1 MAWLRILSLLV
12 VSWGVEAVPNPEEF
26 VNILVGSDNRDS
38 TYSTGNA
45 FPLIARP
52 WGFNHWSIQTR
63 TDDSSWY
70 FNPNDKRFVGIRCTH
85 QPSPWIGDY
94 GDFLM
99 TVYLGDWVEGF
110 NTVAY
115 NPKEAF
121 YSPYY
126 FNASLLAY
134 GNSQG
139 STSVEFVPTQHGGLF
154 RARFPPNVPASSFE
168 GSQTRNFVFT
178 LRPNTDDLRQIDA
191 STLQGYTTHN
201 SGGLPWPTKFKFY
214 YQVRFNQPI
223 LNVQYRQNYVVVLF
237 DPQLAQ
243 TQDIT
248 AALSTSLISFD
259 QATVAY
265 KQELAS
271 FSLETLVAQ
280 AKNEW
285 KDTLSV
291 VSIDVSNFPAAQQ
304 ADQITT
310 FYSNLYRSSLFPR
323 KAWEIDVNGNALH
336 YSGYDP
342 NEGTHPGVLSTD
354 SGFWD
359 AYRTV
364 YPQLSILRPKRLGE
378 VIQGWVN
385 AYTEGGWLPK
395 WASPGYHAGM
405 TGTMGDIALADAI
418 IKGIPGFD
426 VQAAYAA
433 IKKDAFVVPTRD
445 TGGEVGRYCLDAYQ
459 KYGYIPVDT
468 VMSTGDPADQ
478 TVSRTQNYALSD
490 FAIAQAALKL
500 NFTTDATTL
509 LARSKSYQKLWDPST
524 KLFRPKLTNGQWAPN
539 FDQWAWGGEY
549 TEGGPWQYRFYAPHD
564 VEGLQTLYGGKDA
577 LCTAIDKFMAQK
589 PVFHMGGYNEE
600 IHEMTEMVLQGT
612 NFGVPAGFFGQYE
625 HDNQPVHHVLYVAI
639 QAGCPSNAQYWIR
652 NVCSK
657 LYGPSYFSG
666 DEDNGEMSSWYLLS
680 AMGLYSL
687 VPGTPDYLLG
697 SPLFRSVNITL
708 GPTSTLVI
716 SAINNSAENYYVRG
730 VTWNGAALSGL
741 RIAYADLMKGGV
753 LEFTMSPNPQ
763 PFK

>member
-1 MAWLRILSLLV
+1 MWSGILSLLV
-12 VSWGVEAVPNPEEF
+12 GWGVAAVSNPEEQ
-26 VNILVGSDNRDS
+26 VNILIGSDNRDS

-45 FPLIARP
+45 FPLIGRP
-52 WGFNHWSIQTR
+52 WGFNYWTIQSR

-94 GDFLM
+94 GDFL
-99 TVYLGDWVEGF
+99 VSVHLGDWVEGF

-115 NPKEAF
+115 NPKDAF
-121 YSPYY
+121 FSPYY

-134 GNSQG
+134 SNSMG
-139 STSVEFVPTQHGGLF
+139 STTVEFVPTQHGGIF
-154 RARFPPNVPASSFE
+154 RAHFPPNVPASNNE
-168 GSQTRNFVFT
+168 GSQTRNVVFT
-178 LRPNTDDLRQIDA
+178 LRPDSDDLRQVDQY
-191 STLQGYTTHN
+191 TLQGYTTHN
-201 SGGLPWPTKFKFY
+201 SGGLPYPTKFKFY

-223 LNVQYRQNYVVVLF
+223 ANVLYRENYVVLIF
-237 DPQLAQ
+237 DEQQ
-243 TQDIT
+243 QQSQDVM
-248 AALSTSLISFD
+248 AFLSTSLISFD
-259 QATVAY
+259 QAALAY
-265 KQELAS
+265 KQEIANFS
-271 FSLETLVAQ
+271 FDDLVAQ
-280 AKNEW
+280 AKAEW
-285 KDTLSV
+285 RSTLGV
-291 VSIDVSNFPAAQQ
+291 VNIDVSNFPAAQQ
-304 ADQITT
+304 DAQIKT

-323 KAWEIDVNGNALH
+323 KLWEIDAGGNPIH
-336 YSGYDP
+336 YSPYDP
-342 NEGTHPGVLSTD
+342 NEAVHPGVLSTD

-364 YPQLSILRPKRLGE
+364 YPQLSILRQQRLGE

-385 AYTEGGWLPK
+385 AYNEGGWLPK

-405 TGTMGDIALADAI
+405 TGTMGDVALADAI
-418 IKGIPGFD
+418 IKNIPGFD
-426 VQAAYAA
+426 VKSAYAA
-433 IKKDAFVVPTRD
+433 IRKDAFEVPQRD
-445 TGGEVGRYCLDAYQ
+445 TNGQVGRYCLDAYM
-459 KYGYIPVDT
+459 KFGYIPIDT
-468 VMSTGDPADQ
+468 TMSTGQPADQ

-500 NFTTDATTL
+500 NFTDDANAL
-509 LARSKSYQKLWDPST
+509 LARSQSYQKLWDPAS
-524 KLFRPKLTNGQWAPN
+524 KFFRPRLSNGQLAPD

-564 VEGLQTLYGGKDA
+564 VEGLKTLYGGQSG

-600 IHEMTEMVLQGT
+600 IHEMTEMALQGT
-612 NFGVPAGFFGQYE
+612 NFGVPQGFFGQYE
-625 HDNQPVHHVLYVAI
+625 QDNQPVHHVLYVAI

-652 NVCSK
+652 QTCSK

-680 AMGLYSL
+680 AMGVYAL

-697 SPLFRSVNITL
+697 SPLFRTVNVTL
-708 GPTSTLVI
+708 PGSKLLT
-716 SAINNSAENYYVRG
+716 INAVNNTQDNYYVRS
-730 VTWNGAALSGL
+730 VSWNGAVLSGL

-763 PFK
+763 SFH